1 MRIPEFAYLRIVW
14 ILTGIWVCTPAH
26 AEEPGF
32 GEVLSAVVGVR
43 AQIPED
49 ARTAEAL
56 GTERV
61 GSGIVIDENGL
72 VVTIGYLILEATSV
86 EILLPNDVTTPG
98 RIVAYDHDTG
108 FGLVR
113 ARTALGV
120 HAMSLGNSQKLAE
133 SDQVLVASFGGV
145 ETVRPA
151 KVASRRVFAGYWEY
165 LLDNAIFTAPAHPV
179 FGGAALLDSDGS
191 LLGVGSL
198 AVSDAIPGHYLPG
211 NMFVPIE
218 RFLPIMGDLLA
229 HGRSTGKR
237 RPWLGVY
244 SEEVSGRVFVRRV
257 ADGGPAAAA
266 GVESGDVILTV
277 SDKPIR
283 SMEDFYRNVWALG
296 DAGVAVPITI
306 LKDSGPTRVTLK
318 SVDRYQWLKLGHQ
331 R

>member
-1 MRIPEFAYLRIVW
+1 MRTHNHTHQRIVW
-14 ILTGIWVCTPAH
+14 ILVCICFGTTAY

-32 GEVLSAVVGVR
+32 AEVLSAVVGVR

-49 ARTAEAL
+49 ARTAEVL

-61 GSGIVIDENGL
+61 GSGIVIDDDGL
-72 VVTIGYLILEATSV
+72 VVTIGYLILEAASV
-86 EILLPNDVTTPG
+86 EILLPDDMAVPG

-113 ARTALGV
+113 AQTALGV
-120 HAMSLGNSQKLAE
+120 RAMPLGNSQKIAATD
-133 SDQVLVASFGGV
+133 SVLMASFGGL

-165 LLDNAIFTAPAHPV
+165 LLDNAIFTAPAYPL

-198 AVSDAIPGHYLPG
+198 AVSDAISGHYLPG
-211 NMFVPIE
+211 NMFVPTEKLI
-218 RFLPIMGDLLA
+218 PIMGDLLA
-229 HGRSTGKR
+229 HGRSEGTR

-244 SEEVSGRVFVRRV
+244 SEEISGRVLVTRV

-266 GVESGDVILTV
+266 GITSGDVIL
-277 SDKPIR
+277 
-283 SMEDFYRNVWALG
+283 A
-296 DAGVAVPITI
+296 
-306 LKDSGPTRVTLK
+306 
-318 SVDRYQWLKLGHQ
+318 
-331 R
+331 